1 MRKIVA
7 GKLQTGA
14 DFEGSKWGCV
24 CSGSTAVANSH
35 NAGPAYCVGYCGNNG
50 VVTRN
55 ANANV
60 RKNGIRCKKTSYKKG
75 RFVIESPFFFLE
87 IGKNLLCKNALLV
100 SWI

>member
-50 VVTRN
+50 VVT
-55 ANANV
+55 
-60 RKNGIRCKKTSYKKG
+60 S
-75 RFVIESPFFFLE
+75 IE
-87 IGKNLLCKNALLV
+87 
-100 SWI
+100 